1 MSLRN
6 VCDRGVGG
14 FYDQCGGPMFSR
26 QSNRDPAPKRFPIQ
40 DHPFMRDALFSQER
54 ESGTGV
60 PVQAGFAGLTRIAS
74 VTPVFQQ
81 QESVSGCNDVAKLV
95 HPVSNVA
102 RVAVQQ
108 QNRQS
113 VSVC

>member
-1 MSLRN
+1 MGDSL
-6 VCDRGVGG
+6 
-14 FYDQCGGPMFSR
+14 CG
-26 QSNRDPAPKRFPIQ
+26 
-40 DHPFMRDALFSQER
+40 QES
-54 ESGTGV
+54 EPGTAV
-60 PVQAGFAGLTRIAS
+60 LVQAGFGGFARIAA

-113 VSVC
+113 VPVR